1 MRREDLRNPSCVS
14 SKDLKNQSFRKRR
27 KGNSEFDLKSTGI
40 KYDMPI
46 EPEEKKDVPPTETR
60 CQGQGP
66 PPPGGGSDD
75 ASVSEERPKESSKS
89 PPDSSSTSSSPESD
103 LDLGGR
109 CRNKELR
116 LRLSPESVMTAKRCL
131 WDVDRKEVDE
141 SLTRELKRI
150 RQEESVVKSKKWNFD
165 FEKEVPIRGSWHWE
179 KAEEPPDFYKTKI
192 YPSKRSGESRVSPYE
207 RPPKRRSLEA
217 VSSSRAE
224 STSSDMTA
232 SSSTSSASSLS
243 SHLVSTSSE
252 LSVLASKISS
262 ISSTTKDCEK
272 SSPVQMAS
280 ETSDIFE
287 GKEKSSKDSLSLV
300 VASSSSVGSSSS
312 FSSSGDDRSA
322 TLPSSKTSRARQ
334 EKVKSEQPI
343 SKASTTREDTPTLST
358 CTNPFS
364 VCSSIVNVSSSDSS
378 KASASKDNNDSSSS
392 NNRNNNGQNV
402 SDIKNVS
409 SSSTCQTSS
418 SSGTTSGIV
427 PSQFYSVESDEG
439 NTTSSTSSDPLSKTK
454 EKGKVPPGKPP
465 KPPNPTSG
473 ESSSSHL
480 LKYYR

>member
-1 MRREDLRNPSCVS
+1 
-14 SKDLKNQSFRKRR
+14 
-27 KGNSEFDLKSTGI
+27 
-40 KYDMPI
+40 MPI
-46 EPEEKKDVPPTETR
+46 EPEENKDVPPTETR
-60 CQGQGP
+60 RQGQGP

-75 ASVSEERPKESSKS
+75 ASVSEERPQESSKS

-165 FEKEVPIRGSWHWE
+165 FEKEVPTKGAWHWE

-207 RPPKRRSLEA
+207 KPPKRRSLEA

-232 SSSTSSASSLS
+232 SSSSTSSASSLS
-243 SHLVSTSSE
+243 SHLVSTSSSE

-272 SSPVQMAS
+272 SSPVVQMAS
-280 ETSDIFE
+280 ESSDIFE

-312 FSSSGDDRSA
+312 FSSSSSGGDRSTT
-322 TLPSSKTSRARQ
+322 TLPSPKTSRARQ
-334 EKVKSEQPI
+334 EK
-343 SKASTTREDTPTLST
+343 
-358 CTNPFS
+358 
-364 VCSSIVNVSSSDSS
+364 
-378 KASASKDNNDSSSS
+378 
-392 NNRNNNGQNV
+392 
-402 SDIKNVS
+402 
-409 SSSTCQTSS
+409 
-418 SSGTTSGIV
+418 
-427 PSQFYSVESDEG
+427 
-439 NTTSSTSSDPLSKTK
+439 
-454 EKGKVPPGKPP
+454 
-465 KPPNPTSG
+465 
-473 ESSSSHL
+473 
-480 LKYYR
+480 